1 MSYFDRHAVAS
12 GYARY
17 RPFFHPEV
25 IERVKSTL
33 SIDDKVGRALD
44 VGCGAGLSTI
54 ALAEIAIKVV
64 GVDSSSSMIRSTIEH
79 DGVTYCSCAAE
90 SLPFNFEF
98 ELITLSGAI
107 NWIQRPSFF
116 KEASRHLKA
125 GCFVVVYDN
134 THQGIMNDD
143 VGFAQWH
150 EESFIKEYPKPPR
163 DESPISRDEALGYG
177 FDFTSSEDYTNDV
190 RFAMDGFVDYLF
202 TQSNIAVA
210 LASGKKERCIRAALR
225 RSLAPFFQE
234 QEKTLKF
241 GGYIWYLRRV

>member
-1 MSYFDRHAVAS
+1 MSYFNRHAVAS

-25 IERVKSTL
+25 VERVASTL

-54 ALAEIAIKVV
+54 ALTEIAKWVV
-64 GVDSSSSMIRSTIEH
+64 GVDSSSSMIRSAIEY

-90 SLPFNFEF
+90 SLPFNCEF

-107 NWIQRPSFF
+107 NWIHRPSFF
-116 KEASRHLKA
+116 KEARRHLKA

-134 THQGIMNDD
+134 TNQGIMDDD
-143 VGFAQWH
+143 VGFSQWH
-150 EESFIKEYPKPPR
+150 ENSFLEEYPTPPR

-177 FDFTSSEDYTNDV
+177 FEFTSSEDYTNEV
-190 RFAMDGFVDYLF
+190 RFTMDGYVDYLL
-202 TQSNIAVA
+202 TQSNVAVA
-210 LASGKKERCIRAALR
+210 MASGKKESCMRAALR
-225 RSLAPFFQE
+225 TSLAPFFQE

-241 GGYIWYLRRV
+241 GGYIWYLWKV